1 MDAEKQKTESHAEHQ
16 RKAHIFSNA
25 ELKVNAEMYLI
36 K

>member
-25 ELKVNAEMYLI
+25 EMKVIYL
-36 K
+36 